1 MTRQST
7 APVFVSRNHLEG
19 SFSDV
24 PLDALLA
31 ACFRH
36 LVTGAISVEVGGVA
50 GRIELRAGAVD
61 RAEFGGKVGNQA
73 LGQMRQLVDGFY
85 EVTQRLPD
93 LTGEL
98 GGSAVCEGDVE
109 GVPLIALMRH
119 CEYHA
124 LTCTIT
130 VVSRFDRAQIEYH
143 AGEIKR
149 VELNGFYDDDA
160 IVQVLDW
167 TDARFR
173 VSAPALDLDIQ
184 GWPRVRRQ
192 PTRPFELGE
201 RFARGTSPSLEP
213 LPEQDAPVA
222 ARRRRVDRDPTVT
235 SLPPP
240 PPEPSVIGST
250 PVRRSSSP
258 GQLARPTTTPP
269 RASTR
274 PPARG
279 AAAGAASAVPVAIA
293 PASETSGFTVPAK
306 AEVLPTDQIRRP
318 RRVGRK
324 RRAAGKLFLAIVI
337 LAAAAAALYLFAD
350 QLPFELP
357 YEPTYKLDLDR

>member
-279 AAAGAASAVPVAIA
+279 TPS
-293 PASETSGFTVPAK
+293 
-306 AEVLPTDQIRRP
+306 
-318 RRVGRK
+318 
-324 RRAAGKLFLAIVI
+324 
-337 LAAAAAALYLFAD
+337 
-350 QLPFELP
+350 P
-357 YEPTYKLDLDR
+357 YETVA